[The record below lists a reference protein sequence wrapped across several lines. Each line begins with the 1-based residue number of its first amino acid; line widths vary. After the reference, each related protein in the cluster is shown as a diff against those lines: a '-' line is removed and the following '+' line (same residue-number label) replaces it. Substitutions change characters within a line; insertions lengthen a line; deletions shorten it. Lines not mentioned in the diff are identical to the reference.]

1 MKSYDQQREMYED
14 CLCQFVMSNFF
25 DEIYSPDFS
34 NVSMVRQIFLWEL
47 VSPSKKKTTNTRYL
61 SQWESDRK
69 TTAHTHTNKYM
80 YANYLYDIR
89 P

>member
-25 DEIYSPDFS
+25 DEIYSLDFS

-47 VSPSKKKTTNTRYL
+47 VSPSKKKQQMLVIYL
-61 SQWESDRK
+61 NGRATEKQP
-69 TTAHTHTNKYM
+69 HTHTHK
-80 YANYLYDIR
+80 
-89 P
+89 

>member
-47 VSPSKKKTTNTRYL
+47 VSPSKKKQQMLVIYL
-61 SQWESDRK
+61 NGRATEKQP
-69 TTAHTHTNKYM
+69 HTNKYM